1 MPEQEH
7 HLSPAETA
15 RRLGVSQKA
24 LRLYE
29 TRGLLAPLRTQSGW
43 RVYGA
48 NEIARLHQILA
59 LKSLGLPLARIAEL
73 LARRPLALEKIL
85 QAQEAALFDEHG
97 RVKRALD
104 LVRTARAKL
113 AAGNA
118 LSVDD
123 LIQLTKET
131 TMSFKDQREEM
142 KAMFDPIIQKKFSK
156 GELEAL
162 RTRPYNQEEA
172 ARAWDKLLAEA
183 RALMAKGD
191 PCSPAAQDLA
201 RRWKTQVAAFTQGNP
216 SIAAKAKAVWNEAM
230 ANPDTAPRLPLNP
243 EIFAFIEKASKAA
256 EETDAQR

>member
-29 TRGLLAPLRTQSGW
+29 MRGLLAPLRTQSGW

-48 NEIARLHQILA
+48 KEIARLHQIFA
-59 LKSLGLPLARIAEL
+59 LKSLGLPLARIADL
-73 LARRPLALEKIL
+73 LSRRPLALEKIL
-85 QAQEAALFDEHG
+85 QVQEAVLSNEHG
-97 RVKRALD
+97 RVNRALS

-113 AAGNA
+113 AGGNA
-118 LSVDD
+118 LSLDD

-142 KAMFDPIIQKKFSK
+142 KAMFDPIIQKNFSK
-156 GELEAL
+156 EELEAL
-162 RTRPYNQEEA
+162 RARPYNQDEV
-172 ARAWDKLLAEA
+172 ARTWDGLLAEA
-183 RALMAKGD
+183 RALMVKGD
-191 PCSPAAQDLA
+191 PHSPEAQDLA
-201 RRWKTQVAAFTQGNP
+201 RRWKAQVAAFAQGDP
-216 SIAAKAKAVWNEAM
+216 AMIAKAKAVWSEAM

-256 EETDAQR
+256 EETDTQR